1 MNNQD
6 IISRSALLKR
16 LELVDM
22 DKSTDFRAGVQFG
35 VEHAIDVVKEV
46 PTEDVVPVVHGEWRW
61 AEDGHCKCTVCGQY
75 ATVKRVVIKTN
86 FCPNCGAKMGGE
98 RKCDDA

>member
-6 IISRSALLKR
+6 IISRSALIADIGESVVFTVKGDAPSAEMR
-16 LELVDM
+16 GANKIM
-22 DKSTDFRAGVQFG
+22 SR
-35 VEHAIDVVKEV
+35 IDTA
-46 PTEDVVPVVHGEWRW
+46 PAADVAPVVHGEWRW

-86 FCPNCGAKMGGE
+86 FCPNCGADMRE
-98 RKCDDA
+98 RKTDE